1 MSLIFYVYCSQE
13 LYQATED
20 TYRSLSELQSMFP
33 ESAFL
38 KTQHALL
45 LYHSK
50 GKTTPLPAQGV
61 VYMRDLTSYR
71 LRGSGPNF

>member
-1 MSLIFYVYCSQE
+1 MSLVFYVYCSQE

-20 TYRSLSELQSMFP
+20 TYRSLSELQAMFP

-50 GKTTPLPAQGV
+50 GMPRKLLLQ
-61 VYMRDLTSYR
+61 Y
-71 LRGSGPNF
+71 F

>member
-1 MSLIFYVYCSQE
+1 MSLVFYVYCSQE

-20 TYRSLSELQSMFP
+20 TYRSLSELQTMFP

-50 GKTTPLPAQGV
+50 GPSPKPDEL
-61 VYMRDLTSYR
+61 LHI
-71 LRGSGPNF
+71 

>member
-50 GKTTPLPAQGV
+50 GTMP
-61 VYMRDLTSYR
+61 
-71 LRGSGPNF
+71 

>member
-1 MSLIFYVYCSQE
+1 MSLVFFVYCSQE
-13 LYQATED
+13 LYQATD
-20 TYRSLSELQSMFP
+20 TYRSLSELQAMFP

-50 GKTTPLPAQGV
+50 GMPRELLPQSFGA
-61 VYMRDLTSYR
+61 
-71 LRGSGPNF
+71 